1 MGGLSTPVSRDQ
13 PNDQPRTN
21 AEYGTIVCYSLVSYV
36 DHDMRALTLLPLL
49 YIPIALAA
57 PGRDHDAQMVLGESA
72 TLVDAVQEGFAYG
85 NNNHVDGPVVHNGGN
100 ALSEDKVET
109 WSEEGKEFMKQN
121 GLVCMSFVA
130 LTSLSAQ
137 PVTS

>member
-1 MGGLSTPVSRDQ
+1 
-13 PNDQPRTN
+13 
-21 AEYGTIVCYSLVSYV
+21 LVSYL
-36 DHDMRALTLLPLL
+36 DHDMRALTLLPLF

-57 PGRDHDAQMVLGESA
+57 PGRDHDAQTVLGESA
-72 TLVDAVQEGFAYG
+72 ALVDTVQEGFAYG
-85 NNNHVDGPVVHNGGN
+85 HVVGPVVHNCGN
-100 ALSEDKVET
+100 ALPEDKVET

-137 PVTS
+137 PVTF

>member
-1 MGGLSTPVSRDQ
+1 
-13 PNDQPRTN
+13 
-21 AEYGTIVCYSLVSYV
+21 
-36 DHDMRALTLLPLL
+36 MRALTLLPLF

-57 PGRDHDAQMVLGESA
+57 PGRDHDAQTVLGESA
-72 TLVDAVQEGFAYG
+72 ALVDAVQEGFAYG
-85 NNNHVDGPVVHNGGN
+85 NNNHVVGPVVHNVGN
-100 ALSEDKVET
+100 ALPEDKVET

-137 PVTS
+137 PVTF